1 MQGSQRVGKPGKG
14 REFLEARSRSGKDW
28 EFQENYVGSGKGLEN
43 KKKRA
48 RYKTKLYIDPKQ
60 RFLLLSGRNVNNR

>member
-48 RYKTKLYIDPKQ
+48 ARAILAVTKSLPVLA
-60 RFLLLSGRNVNNR
+60 FALA